1 MEYFLE
7 LEEKLLLRRKI
18 LSNLKLTEIL
28 TPQEETFANY

>member
-18 LSNLKLTEIL
+18 LSKLTEIL